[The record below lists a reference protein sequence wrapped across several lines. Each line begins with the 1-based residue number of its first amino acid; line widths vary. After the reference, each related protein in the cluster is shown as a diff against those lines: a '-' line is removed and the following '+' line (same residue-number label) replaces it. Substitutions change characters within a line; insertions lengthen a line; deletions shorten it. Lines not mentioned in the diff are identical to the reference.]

1 MSLSKITYRCNY
13 PNCGK
18 TFRRK
23 YDWGRHLDSHLGCMY
38 HCKFCDKGFTRPG
51 GLNHHLT
58 ICKLAKS
65 AVANEIN
72 VITAEDGTILD
83 ATPVAPIKVTVVGTP
98 SINTPPKNSME
109 KNAWIAMDK
118 CTSTQRA
125 IQILSK
131 TNCDFQPATPSVID
145 SAPRMNKLV
154 TPIKT
159 ATSSSSSTATS
170 TSSIIDVP
178 TPVPTKTLPLPKQPA
193 SIDKPAKRVK
203 FDTGYTLVPPS
214 PVPKREGFKPC
225 GTRQKLL
232 TPAADALQQVANGS
246 NTIQPEAPGQY
257 KVEPIDG
264 VRRNPRIQPNIPLN
278 QLRSQPRIIPL
289 ETVLDVADPRQGPG
303 TVHKK
308 DTPVGPPPPQMN
320 PSCNMDGTG
329 GSPFITEPSSTNTL
343 WNEIMKTPDKLISP
357 LPENPLSLP
366 KRTPGDHTTSP
377 PPIENYPGVTNDIG
391 SDILGSISPD
401 SDTAEPKGHTSP
413 MEVTEEIC
421 TTTNTM
427 IIDIITELSMINE
440 RSLTKNM
447 GKYKPSLGKI
457 LKKLRKVT
465 KDFN

>member
-1 MSLSKITYRCNY
+1 MSLNKIVYRCNY

-51 GLNHHLT
+51 GLNNHLT

-65 AVANEIN
+65 AVASEIN

-98 SINTPPKNSME
+98 STSTPPKNSLE
-109 KNAWIAMDK
+109 KHAWIAMDK

-131 TNCDFQPATPSVID
+131 TNCEFQPATPSVTD
-145 SAPRMNKLV
+145 SAPRMNKLA
-154 TPIKT
+154 THT
-159 ATSSSSSTATS
+159 ATSPSSSTATR
-170 TSSIIDVP
+170 TSSTTDDP
-178 TPVPTKTLPLPKQPA
+178 TSAPTKTLKMPPQPA
-193 SIDKPAKRVK
+193 STDKPVKRVK
-203 FDTGYTLVPPS
+203 FDTGYTLVPP
-214 PVPKREGFKPC
+214 PAVPKRDGFKPC
-225 GTRQKLL
+225 GTRQKQL
-232 TPAADALQQVANGS
+232 TLAADALQQSTNEC
-246 NTIQPEAPGQY
+246 NPKHPKAPGQY
-257 KVEPIDG
+257 KVEPIEG
-264 VRRNPRIQPNIPLN
+264 VRRNPRIQPNIPFN
-278 QLRSQPRIIPL
+278 QLRSQPRPIPL
-289 ETVLDVADPRQGPG
+289 EMRLDVADPRQGPG

-308 DTPVGPPPPQMN
+308 DTPSSPPPQLN

-343 WNEIMKTPDKLISP
+343 WNEIMKTPDRLISP
-357 LPENPLSLP
+357 LPANPSSSP
-366 KRTPGDHTTSP
+366 KLAPGDQTKSP
-377 PPIENYPGVTNDIG
+377 PSIENYPGVINDIG

-413 MEVTEEIC
+413 MEITEDIC

-427 IIDIITELSMINE
+427 IIDIITELSLINE

-447 GKYKPSLGKI
+447 GKYKTSLDKI